1 MLIGGLAVVQVTT
14 PTTEKRRRFGWVKDV
29 NGNPVSR
36 RVLLIDHRTATYIAS
51 TVSRASDGYWEIR
64 GLPITIPDYSILEVA
79 IDDTRAY
86 DSPSRCHKSL
96 VV

>member
-1 MLIGGLAVVQVTT
+1 MLIGGLNVVQITT

-29 NGNPVSR
+29 NGNPISR
-36 RVLLIDHRTATYIAS
+36 RVLLIDHRTGLYLGS
-51 TVSRASDGYWEIR
+51 TTSRASDGYWEIK
-64 GLPITIPDYSILEVA
+64 GLPLGQAEHSILEVA

-86 DSPSRCHKSL
+86 DSPARCHKSL